1 MDLRHQ
7 GHKEQSPL
15 SSEQGSA
22 FSLIPPP
29 PCIHLALTAALIPAM
44 PSTEAIGNNDNCIK
58 EPFEIPLGF
67 GWFVL
72 GLEDVGGMM
81 HDFVSGNRQGDI
93 TSFRSWPCY
102 QVDYSQ
108 IMFRCWISLNYV
120 VLQPKILDYRSV
132 GYVFVKMKVLLSI
145 FNKLAKH

>member
-15 SSEQGSA
+15 SSELGSA

-29 PCIHLALTAALIPAM
+29 PCIHSALTAALIPAM

-81 HDFVSGNRQGDI
+81 YHFVSCNGQGDI
-93 TSFRSWPCY
+93 TLLRSWPCH

-108 IMFRCWISLNYV
+108 IMFKCWISLHYV
-120 VLQPKILDYRSV
+120 VFQPKPLTYRSL
-132 GYVFVKMKVLLSI
+132 GTISEKMRVLLSI
-145 FNKLAKH
+145 FYWLEKH